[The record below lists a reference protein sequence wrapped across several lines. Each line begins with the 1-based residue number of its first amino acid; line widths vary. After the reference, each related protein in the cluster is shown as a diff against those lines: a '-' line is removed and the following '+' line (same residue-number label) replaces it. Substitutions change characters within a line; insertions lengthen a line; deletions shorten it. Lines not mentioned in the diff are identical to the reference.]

1 MKSQSRSRRE
11 IRMPS
16 EGGVTITLSEEERLT
31 LIRWL
36 EEKHGLTSV
45 HYRQMIELILLRL
58 HGLNPKAED

>member
-1 MKSQSRSRRE
+1 
-11 IRMPS
+11 MPS

-58 HGLNPKAED
+58 HGLNPKAVD